1 MKNLFLFLV
10 LFPLM
15 LIGNNNPT
23 LPSKIKEVTVFLN
36 GAQIT
41 RTAVCNLKAGTS
53 EITLIGLSTKID
65 ENSIQLAGLQAVS
78 ILSMDYDINYLPAKE
93 NPQEVQPLELRITEN
108 ETNIALL
115 KNTISGLEEEE
126 QVIYANRTVSNRL
139 QNLSLEKVKEI
150 STYYR
155 ERITAIKNAIFKAN
169 TKINDL
175 HEDIRIVQKQL
186 GELNNLPDLEQ
197 GELKIKFD
205 APVATNIELV
215 FSYQVQDAGWI
226 PNYDI
231 KSKDMNAPLKLSYKA
246 HVYQKTGKDW
256 NNVKITLSTGN
267 PNINMAKPH
276 LGAKY
281 LNFTNGYQ
289 PKKRVSGIQKRK
301 YVYNPA
307 VKKITGMVTDE
318 SGEPLPGVNVVV
330 KGTRN
335 GTQTDFDGYFSI
347 QTNEGSELSF
357 SYIGYHVDTIPI
369 YSSVMN
375 VRMEE
380 DAQTLEE
387 VVVIGYGTSTRKD
400 ITGAV
405 SSVGSEDI
413 SRTLQGRTAGVKIR
427 GQASQNWKSPKISPK
442 PPLYII
448 DGVPVADFVA
458 GDLDENEIQSI
469 DVLKGKEAT
478 AVYGTDGHHGVVVIT
493 TKKSTLKEDATNT
506 RFVIKKPYSVASD
519 SDITAIEINTFT
531 LKAAYEYFAA
541 PLVNENV
548 FLTTTFSDWEQ
559 YQLLPGEASVY
570 FKGGYAGKTTIDPYT
585 TQKEMVISLGIDPNI
600 TVTRKQNKNFKSKS
614 FTGSNRILDRTYDLE
629 VKNNKTTAIDLK
641 LMDRIPISQNKE
653 IKLDDIVLND
663 ADYEKTKGLL
673 TWKLK
678 LKAQETSKK
687 QFSFQVKYPKYKHI
701 SI

>member
-1 MKNLFLFLV
+1 
-10 LFPLM
+10 
-15 LIGNNNPT
+15 
-23 LPSKIKEVTVFLN
+23 
-36 GAQIT
+36 
-41 RTAVCNLKAGTS
+41 
-53 EITLIGLSTKID
+53 
-65 ENSIQLAGLQAVS
+65 
-78 ILSMDYDINYLPAKE
+78 
-93 NPQEVQPLELRITEN
+93 
-108 ETNIALL
+108 
-115 KNTISGLEEEE
+115 
-126 QVIYANRTVSNRL
+126 
-139 QNLSLEKVKEI
+139 
-150 STYYR
+150 
-155 ERITAIKNAIFKAN
+155 
-169 TKINDL
+169 
-175 HEDIRIVQKQL
+175 
-186 GELNNLPDLEQ
+186 
-197 GELKIKFD
+197 
-205 APVATNIELV
+205 
-215 FSYQVQDAGWI
+215 
-226 PNYDI
+226 
-231 KSKDMNAPLKLSYKA
+231 
-246 HVYQKTGKDW
+246 
-256 NNVKITLSTGN
+256 
-267 PNINMAKPH
+267 
-276 LGAKY
+276 
-281 LNFTNGYQ
+281 
-289 PKKRVSGIQKRK
+289 
-301 YVYNPA
+301 
-307 VKKITGMVTDE
+307 MVTDE

-380 DAQTLEE
+380 DVSTLDE
-387 VVVIGYGTSTRKD
+387 VVVTAQGIRKKHHSL
-400 ITGAV
+400 GFAV
-405 SSVGSEDI
+405 SSVTAEYLDGK
-413 SRTLQGRTAGVKIR
+413 TAGLNVR
-427 GQASQNWKSPKISPK
+427 GSSSRNWETPKATLK

>member
-1 MKNLFLFLV
+1 MKKVLLLLL
-10 LFPLM
+10 LFPM
-15 LIGNNNPT
+15 LLLGNNDPR
-23 LPSKIKEVTVFLN
+23 LPSKITAVTVFLS

-53 EITLIGLSTKID
+53 EITLGGLSTKID
-65 ENSIQLAGLQAVS
+65 ENSIQLAGLKAVS
-78 ILSMDYDINYLPAKE
+78 ILSMDYDINYLPATE
-93 NPQEVQPLELRITEN
+93 NPEEVAPLELRITEN

-155 ERITAIKNAIFKAN
+155 KRITAIKNAIFAAN
-169 TKINDL
+169 TEINKL
-175 HEDIRIVQKQL
+175 NEDTRTVQKQL

-197 GELKIKFD
+197 GELTIKFD
-205 APVATNIELV
+205 APVATSIALQL
-215 FSYQVQDAGWI
+215 SYQVQDAGWI

-231 KSKDMNAPLKLSYKA
+231 KSNDMNAPLQLSYKA
-246 HVYQKTGKDW
+246 HVYQKTGNDW
-256 NNVKITLSTGN
+256 ENIKITLSTGN
-267 PNINMAKPH
+267 PTINVAKPH
-276 LGAKY
+276 LGSKY

-289 PKKRVSGIQKRK
+289 PKKRKTAIQKRK

-307 VKKITGMVTDE
+307 VKKITGVVTDG
-318 SGEPLPGVNVVV
+318 SGLPLPGTNVVV
-330 KGTRN
+330 KGSNN

-347 QTNEGSELSF
+347 QVRDGNELSF
-357 SYIGYHVDTIPI
+357 SYLGFHAETIPI

-380 DAQTLEE
+380 DVQTLDE
-387 VVVIGYGTSTRKD
+387 VVVTAQGIRKEKHAVGY
-400 ITGAV
+400 AV
-405 SSVGSEDI
+405 STVAGE
-413 SRTLQGRTAGVKIR
+413 RLQGRASGVKIR
-427 GQASQNWKSPKISPK
+427 GVSSPRWKSPKVSPK

-448 DGVPVADFVA
+448 DGVPVADFIA
-458 GDLDENEIQSI
+458 GDLDEGEIQSI
-469 DVLKGKEAT
+469 DVLKGVD
-478 AVYGTDGHHGVVVIT
+478 AVALYGSNGHNGVVVIT
-493 TKKSTLKEDATNT
+493 TKKSIAKEDATNT
-506 RFVIKKPYSVASD
+506 QFVIKKPYSVASD

-531 LKAAYEYFAA
+531 LQAAYEYFAA

-585 TQKEMVISLGIDPNI
+585 TQKEMVVSLGIDPNI
-600 TVTRKQNKNFKSKS
+600 TVTRKQQKNFKSKS
-614 FTGSNRILDRTYDLE
+614 FVGGNRILDRTYDIE
-629 VKNNKTTAIDLK
+629 VKNNKTVAVDLK

-653 IKLDDIVLND
+653 IKLDDIITND
-663 ADYEKTKGLL
+663 AAYEKAKGLL
-673 TWKLK
+673 TWKLQ
-678 LKAQETSKK
+678 LKARETTKK
-687 QFSFQVKYPKYKHI
+687 QFSFQVKYPKYKYI